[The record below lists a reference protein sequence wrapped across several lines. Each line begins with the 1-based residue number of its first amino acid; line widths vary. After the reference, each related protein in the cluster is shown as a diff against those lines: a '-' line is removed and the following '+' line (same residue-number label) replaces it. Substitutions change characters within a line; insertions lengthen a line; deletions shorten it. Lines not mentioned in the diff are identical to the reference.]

1 MKTFNK
7 ILLSLGAVATLG
19 LGACTGDLD
28 LEPTDPS
35 KITQGQFGENPEG
48 YMDQVMADVYLQFAT
63 YGADGNASVSG
74 TDGGM
79 TTFQR
84 ALFILE
90 EIPTD
95 EANWLPT
102 ADADYG
108 LIQYGI
114 AAPNNT
120 IMYGVYSRLMI
131 NVAICNDFI
140 TSISENRFK
149 LPEGDAKVQA
159 KAAEYV
165 RQAKILRAACY
176 YYLIDLFGNVP
187 MVTDETVIGSVP
199 EQAQR
204 ADLFNHFTSE
214 LEGIVA
220 EYGGN
225 AQQSW
230 GYVGLEV
237 AEAMLVKYYLNAG
250 VYTGTPRWSDVIRH
264 ANNIIARHQNAGFVA
279 SDGTSTGLCWN
290 YSQAFAADNRQYAN
304 GGASP
309 ISENIWVI
317 PNDTKMLN
325 SYANSMFMVCGWIG
339 PDQKGLYNVVDA
351 WKSMSTRPEFAALFD
366 WDSSMSSSID
376 QRVANWCTSAQGFNF
391 GSLVYDQANWQNNGF
406 LPVKYTNWIF
416 DDNGQASGVQPSAAM
431 FLNSDYAVIRLAEI
445 YLSAA
450 EAKLQLGTDRA
461 TALQY
466 VNFIRERAGLLAWND
481 GQLSLESLYNER
493 ARELYTENCRRTDLI
508 RAGRWVSGYNW
519 TWKNQNLK
527 GSDFPSYYNLYPLP
541 SQIVSLAGYQQ
552 NPGYANN

>member
-7 ILLSLGAVATLG
+7 ILLSLGAVATMG

-35 KITQGQFGENPEG
+35 KITQGQFDEDPVG

-63 YGADGNASVSG
+63 YGADGDASVSG

-95 EANWLPT
+95 EANWLAT

-131 NVAICNDFI
+131 NVACCNDFI
-140 TSISENRFK
+140 ASIAENRFS
-149 LPEGDAKVQA
+149 LPEDDAAAQA

-165 RQAKILRAACY
+165 RQCRILRAACY
-176 YYLIDLFGNVP
+176 FYLIDLFGNVP

-204 ADLFNHFTSE
+204 AELFAFYTNE
-214 LEGIVA
+214 LEEVIA

-225 AQQSW
+225 AQQYW

-237 AEAMLVKYYLNAG
+237 AEALLVKYYLNAE
-250 VYTGTPRWSDVIRH
+250 VYTGTARWSDCIKY
-264 ANNIIARHQNAGFVA
+264 AQNIINRHQNAGFQA
-279 SDGTSTGLCWN
+279 SDGTQTGLCWN
-290 YSQAFAADNRQYAN
+290 YSQAFCADNRQYAN
-304 GGASP
+304 GGTNA
-309 ISENIWVI
+309 ISENIWII
-317 PNDTKMLN
+317 PNDTQYLG
-325 SYANSMFMVCGWIG
+325 SYANAMFMILGWIG
-339 PDQKGLYNVVDA
+339 PDIQGKYNVTNA
-351 WKSMSTRPEFAALFD
+351 WKCMSTRPEFAALFD
-366 WDSSMSSSID
+366 WDASMTSSND
-376 QRVANWCTSAQGFNF
+376 QRVAWWATAADGFNF
-391 GSLVYDQANWQNNGF
+391 SSTAYDQGNWGDNGY
-406 LPVKYTNWIF
+406 LAIKYTNWNI
-416 DDNGQASGVQPSAAM
+416 DDNGATSGTQPTATEQ
-431 FLNSDYAVIRLAEI
+431 LNNDYAVIRLAEI

-450 EAKLQLGTDRA
+450 EAMLQSGSNTT

-466 VNFIRERAGLLAWND
+466 VNFIRERAGLTAWTS

-508 RAGRWVSGYNW
+508 RAGRWISGYNW
-519 TWKNQNLK
+519 TNKNQVEK
-527 GSDFPSYYNLYPLP
+527 GADFPSYYNLYPLP
-541 SQIVSLAGYQQ
+541 TLIVSLAGYQQ
-552 NPGYANN
+552 NPGYAN